1 MPSSDP
7 SPLRIVP
14 GPPGWLHV
22 DVFESEGNWG
32 DADPIAAML
41 VSAAA
46 ALVRHPGIAPK
57 EPCEA
62 CIALSDD
69 AAVRALNA
77 TYRGMDKPTN
87 VLSFPSPEAPPSDGP
102 AFLGDVVIALETVRR
117 EAGEK
122 NITFEDHL
130 QHLAVHG
137 LLHLLGYDHETD
149 GEAQVM
155 ERLETEILADLGIA
169 DPYDDRDAPAP
180 ADGAVSANGL

>member
-22 DVFESEGNWG
+22 DVFESEGDWG
-32 DADPIAAML
+32 DAGRIESLLASAAGALTAHPEIAA
-41 VSAAA
+41 
-46 ALVRHPGIAPK
+46 K

-69 AAVRALNA
+69 AAVRVLNA
-77 TYRGMDKPTN
+77 TYRGLDKPTN
-87 VLSFPSPEAPPSDGP
+87 VLSFPSPEPPSPDSP

-122 NITFEDHL
+122 DVPFEHHL
-130 QHLAVHG
+130 QHLTVHG

-149 GEAQVM
+149 DDAQVM
-155 ERLETEILADLGIA
+155 ERLETEILAVLGIA
-169 DPYDDRDAPAP
+169 DPYEDRDGPAP
-180 ADGAVSANGL
+180 AKYAG